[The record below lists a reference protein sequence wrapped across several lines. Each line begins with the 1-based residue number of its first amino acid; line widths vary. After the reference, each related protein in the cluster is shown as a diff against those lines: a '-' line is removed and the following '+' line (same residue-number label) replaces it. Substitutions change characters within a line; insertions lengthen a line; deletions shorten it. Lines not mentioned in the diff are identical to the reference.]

1 MAIVRRN
8 ISTIYGL
15 EARLTAF
22 DQALLKRG
30 EFLGHLTIQEAND
43 KIVAAEGYVPGS
55 HWVSSEAGDV
65 TLAVDVTLPVGKGD
79 VVIVLGTEIT
89 SVDSVTVI
97 SASLREQVA
106 KIGDMSQLTTTEKE
120 TLVGALNEVKTTLE
134 AVNAS
139 SVTEEQVS
147 GWIDDAKMALGSNF
161 TVNDLTERDAL
172 PDLDDGDRVYVRDVG
187 DGKWATF
194 KPVAFD
200 AGTGLVTDWMM
211 LMSQD
216 IMTNAMTAA
225 GIKAAY
231 ESNEDTNVFTDE
243 AKRKSDAI
251 SITRESIDLDKT
263 VQNDELEQDVDAV
276 VEGTTK
282 VPSVDA
288 VKTFVNG
295 RIASSSAMPFS
306 ETLTIVGDQITL
318 THTPRGGVA
327 GIMNFSTVRWIDSNG
342 VAWDASVA
350 ATADPKVFDVLADEV
365 GQWDGNQV
373 MVQYLYQPTAPAEEP
388 VV

>member
-15 EARLTAF
+15 EARLTSF

-30 EFLGHLTIQEAND
+30 EFLGYLTIQEAND

-120 TLVGALNEVKTTLE
+120 TLVGALNEVKSTLE

-187 DGKWATF
+187 EGKWATF

-200 AGTGLVTDWMM
+200 SETGLVTDWMM

-216 IMTNAMTAA
+216 IMTNAMTAD

-231 ESNEDTNVFTDE
+231 ESNEDTNAFTDE

-263 VQNDELEQDVDAV
+263 VQNDELEQDVDAT
-276 VEGTTK
+276 VEGATK

-306 ETLTIVGDQITL
+306 ETLSIVNDQITL

-342 VAWDASVA
+342 VAWDATVA
-350 ATADPKVFDVLADEV
+350 ATADPKVFDVLVDEV

-373 MVQYLYQPTAPAEEP
+373 MVQYLYQPTAPVEEP
-388 VV
+388 VT